1 MWGASE
7 RKREENSEEGNGDN
21 EDREG
26 RLRLFYF

>member
-7 RKREENSEEGNGDN
+7 RKREGNSEESNGDN
-21 EDREG
+21 ENREG